1 MIAILPSASATK
13 GRKKSAVEKK
23 EIVVAHMA
31 NKRQI
36 PEKEKIECKHGISMS
51 LYNTHY
57 YHYHLKY
64 ILRYIGIIVQNKHKT
79 YFSISYYYIILFSI
93 QDTVLGLHFFFDGI
107 YRIIRRLQYF

>member
-36 PEKEKIECKHGISMS
+36 PEKEKKIECKHGIPMS

-57 YHYHLKY
+57 HYYYLKY
-64 ILRYIGIIVQNKHKT
+64 ILRYIGIIVKNKLKT
-79 YFSISYYYIILFSI
+79 YSPF
-93 QDTVLGLHFFFDGI
+93 
-107 YRIIRRLQYF
+107 RIATSSCFLC

>member
-36 PEKEKIECKHGISMS
+36 PEKEKNTECKHGNSMS
-51 LYNTHY
+51 LLSPLLEIRFEIYKHHVSIFSTIKHVVSFTNTQC
-57 YHYHLKY
+57 Y
-64 ILRYIGIIVQNKHKT
+64 ILHVK
-79 YFSISYYYIILFSI
+79 
-93 QDTVLGLHFFFDGI
+93 
-107 YRIIRRLQYF
+107 YRIRTSFLVSLMELINTKMADIF

>member
-36 PEKEKIECKHGISMS
+36 PEKEKNTECKHGNSMS
-51 LYNTHY
+51 LLSPLLEIRFEIY
-57 YHYHLKY
+57 
-64 ILRYIGIIVQNKHKT
+64 KHHVSI
-79 YFSISYYYIILFSI
+79 FSTIKHRSLIPNVIFYM
-93 QDTVLGLHFFFDGI
+93 
-107 YRIIRRLQYF
+107 

>member
-36 PEKEKIECKHGISMS
+36 PEKEKKIQNVNMEILC
-51 LYNTHY
+51 HY
-57 YHYHLKY
+57 YHHYLKY
-64 ILRYIGIIVQNKHKT
+64 I
-79 YFSISYYYIILFSI
+79 
-93 QDTVLGLHFFFDGI
+93 
-107 YRIIRRLQYF
+107 

>member
-36 PEKEKIECKHGISMS
+36 PAKEKYKI
-51 LYNTHY
+51 
-57 YHYHLKY
+57 
-64 ILRYIGIIVQNKHKT
+64 
-79 YFSISYYYIILFSI
+79 
-93 QDTVLGLHFFFDGI
+93 
-107 YRIIRRLQYF
+107 RI

>member
-36 PEKEKIECKHGISMS
+36 PEKEKNTECKHGNTMS
-51 LYNTHY
+51 LLSPLLNIQLNYISIMLQFFSTIIHVVWFTNTQH
-57 YHYHLKY
+57 
-64 ILRYIGIIVQNKHKT
+64 
-79 YFSISYYYIILFSI
+79 SIFY
-93 QDTVLGLHFFFDGI
+93 VK
-107 YRIIRRLQYF
+107 YRIRTSFLVSLMELINTKMADIF